1 MPCSAHSPA
10 HDPLT
15 PMKGPFMSDPD
26 LSAQIAAESDAPTR
40 PHGAPTLYPLASLPR
55 GIRAKFFA
63 EIRDVDPELLGAKP
77 DRSLRAA
84 ADAFAAVAAVESALR
99 VVAVDKPGY
108 DKWAAEVDDEVL
120 FDLFSWYF
128 ESFQPGEAQPSQT

>member
-1 MPCSAHSPA
+1 
-10 HDPLT
+10 
-15 PMKGPFMSDPD
+15 MKGPFMSDLD

-63 EIRDVDPELLGAKP
+63 EVRDVDPESLGAKSGG
-77 DRSLRAA
+77 SLRLA

-108 DKWAAEVDDEVL
+108 DKWAAEVGDEVL

>member
-1 MPCSAHSPA
+1 
-10 HDPLT
+10 
-15 PMKGPFMSDPD
+15 MSDLD

-63 EIRDVDPELLGAKP
+63 EIRDVDPESLGAKS
-77 DRSLRAA
+77 DRSLRLA

>member
-1 MPCSAHSPA
+1 
-10 HDPLT
+10 
-15 PMKGPFMSDPD
+15 MKGPFMSDLD

-63 EIRDVDPELLGAKP
+63 EIRDVDLESLALGAASGG
-77 DRSLRAA
+77 SLRLAS
-84 ADAFAAVAAVESALR
+84 DAFAAVAAVESALR